1 MPTIK
6 LSSGFDIPQIGLGTA
21 GNKSKESFY
30 NALVE
35 AKYTHIDTAARYG
48 NEDQIGEA
56 LAEAIQEQK
65 IKREDIFVTTKLWH
79 DSYEDPEQALRDSL
93 KRL

>member
-1 MPTIK
+1 M
-6 LSSGFDIPQIGLGTA
+6 PQIGLGTA

-30 NALVE
+30 NAICE

-48 NEDQIGEA
+48 NEEQIGEA
-56 LAEAIQEQK
+56 LAQAISENK
-65 IKREDIFVTTKLWH
+65 VKRADIFVTTKLWH
-79 DSYEDPEQALRDSL
+79 DSYADPELALRNSL